1 MGFGDEPVWAASID
15 AALAGTGLRL
25 WCGEP
30 ADPEEA
36 EGDRLHIRS
45 ALRRAVTL
53 DLPDLVGDR
62 RLEGRFFSLC
72 EVSAEGR
79 VVAALAVSCEPETG
93 MFWVDAVYVTP
104 SHRQQGKGRGLID
117 AALRVYAA
125 FVKESPDSP
134 WEGVGMDPVSAGG
147 RALARRAEAGSR
159 SLAATPGP

>member
-25 WCGEP
+25 WCGDP

-36 EGDRLHIRS
+36 EGDCLHIRS

-72 EVSAEGR
+72 EVSAAGR
-79 VVAALAVSCEPETG
+79 VVAALSVSCEPETG
-93 MFWVDAVYVTP
+93 MFWVDAVCVAP
-104 SHRQQGKGRGLID
+104 SHRRQGKGRGLID

-125 FVKESPDSP
+125 WVREFPESP

-147 RALARRAEAGSR
+147 RALARRAGAASR
-159 SLAATPGP
+159 SLSAPPGP